1 MRRPNPA
8 LFFALV
14 LCLALLWA
22 APNAARANQEIP
34 VKGMV
39 TVLEL
44 GADYCMPCRMMKP
57 IVAEAKKE
65 YEGRAAFIFLDV
77 KENSLIA
84 PAYGIRAIPTQIF
97 YDKQGQEVWRHE
109 GYLSRENIDLV
120 LSKLGVEL
128 PKTSAK

>member
-1 MRRPNPA
+1 MRRLNFA
-8 LFFALV
+8 FFPALV
-14 LCLALLWA
+14 LSLALLGA
-22 APNAARANQEIP
+22 VPNAARANQEIP

-39 TVLEL
+39 TMLEL

-77 KENSLIA
+77 QENSLLA

-97 YDKQGQEVWRHE
+97 YDKQGKEAWRHE

-120 LSKLGVEL
+120 LSKLGVEK
-128 PKTSAK
+128 PKSAAK